1 MSDLLVMASAPDAGI
16 AIVAAVTTGLLA
28 ETRARHDFS
37 PSVTAAVGRLMTG
50 AVLLGAGLKE
60 GERFSLR
67 VTGDGPI
74 GSLTAEA
81 WLVAP
86 GRLGA
91 RGYARN
97 PHADVPLT
105 PAGKFDVAGAIG
117 AGTLHVTKSH
127 ESGQPYAGVVPLHS
141 GEIAEDL
148 ASYLVNSEQ
157 IPSGVALGVLADR
170 GGVKA
175 SGGIL
180 AQVLPGADERAVA
193 ILEER
198 ALEMPPITRAVA
210 EGATARDLL
219 DALAGDFDLRTYHEI
234 DVTPACLCTRA
245 KVEVA
250 LLGLGAEELDE
261 LIRERPVTEAT
272 CEFCKTAYDFDA
284 SQMRELIARLSGGG

>member
-1 MSDLLVMASAPDAGI
+1 MASAPDAGI
-16 AIVAAVTTGLLA
+16 AIVAAVTTDLLA

-105 PAGKFDVAGAIG
+105 PA
-117 AGTLHVTKSH
+117 
-127 ESGQPYAGVVPLHS
+127 ESS
-141 GEIAEDL
+141 
-148 ASYLVNSEQ
+148 
-157 IPSGVALGVLADR
+157 
-170 GGVKA
+170 
-175 SGGIL
+175 
-180 AQVLPGADERAVA
+180 
-193 ILEER
+193 
-198 ALEMPPITRAVA
+198 TW
-210 EGATARDLL
+210 
-219 DALAGDFDLRTYHEI
+219 
-234 DVTPACLCTRA
+234 PA
-245 KVEVA
+245 
-250 LLGLGAEELDE
+250 
-261 LIRERPVTEAT
+261 
-272 CEFCKTAYDFDA
+272 
-284 SQMRELIARLSGGG
+284 